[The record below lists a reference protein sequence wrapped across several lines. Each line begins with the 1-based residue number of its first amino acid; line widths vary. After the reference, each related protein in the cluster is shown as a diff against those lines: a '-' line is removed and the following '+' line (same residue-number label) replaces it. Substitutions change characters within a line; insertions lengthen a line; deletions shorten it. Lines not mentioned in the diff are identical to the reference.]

1 MHTQTR
7 PPLRLR
13 VLGVTVAAI
22 IGLTSAIAG
31 TVPAVAAG
39 SSVSIVSG
47 GTLDWGF
54 KKSFRNYVPA
64 AGQSATDG
72 ATKQS
77 DGTFRFTAADGAY
90 DASSRKLTVN
100 GSGKVVFDYRAHTF
114 VITLS
119 DPTIELTPTSGT
131 MTAGVNVRLVD
142 PTTGATTSDPGTK
155 RIAFATIDVTKGTRA
170 VIAGDYSWTDL
181 PTTITAAGAAA
192 FAADITGG
200 SNPTQ
205 FYSAGTALD
214 PLSVH
219 VTGGWPAEGADP
231 DEQFSEPGVQG
242 LVSTGVQTTA
252 GDSTIGRVTTVLRD
266 TKHGLVVVQVPAAGT
281 AKASYL
287 VLDDDGKRVAGP
299 IDPGIATSR
308 PSVDPSTGNI
318 VATASLPAA
327 EFGGTGANVQGYVV
341 VERGTDAAYRNV
353 VHVKPSVAVPAA
365 KAFSVDPADGSIV
378 AQIAP
383 AANGGSAG
391 LQRVAATDSGTSNP
405 IGVSPAGGTVRAV
418 TRSATLIGSVAGTIS
433 SVGVDW
439 TGKRAVSFD
448 QGAALARVLDLTSG
462 ALVADVSIG
471 AAATSAAAGGTVVDS
486 QGRAWWS
493 NDGDGK
499 LRAVALRGAPA
510 VTTTIDR
517 DGGAAFLAVD
527 ESAKRLWV
535 AAPGSA
541 DAGNVLRAYPID
553 GSTARTVAAEYSPGN
568 DYTGDPFV
576 LTADGRAVLGVTN
589 TATDAAD
596 QGLRTFAVVTTPAFT
611 KQPGDVSV
619 TLTGATK
626 AADGTVS
633 GATPAEVRFSAMT
646 TGSPTPTLRW
656 QKQTP
661 SGWADLQD
669 GASVSGATASTLR
682 ITATEALNGDRYR
695 AVATNTIGD
704 TVIGRVAS
712 STATL
717 RVTVQEPTTPTDP
730 GGSGGT
736 GGSTVVGADGSITGA
751 KNARGASTTVTPA
764 TGLPTAAVGTTLTV
778 RGSAFSRNT
787 NGSGL
792 YVLFGYVTKYPS
804 AGGTAGN
811 GYDYVPGGGSGGQ
824 DGQGFVAWPDNTG
837 TGAAATATFSGTA
850 KAGFTQSGVVAKAS
864 FTGQSTKRVDCL
876 SGTVQCGI
884 ITIGAHG
891 AQDAALETFTPV
903 YFAGQTVP
911 GALPTGPTTGG
922 GNGGTTT
929 VVQPPVVQLPP
940 TASAPTI
947 RNAAATAPQPT
958 SSAKAPAA
966 VAPPTAP
973 AADSDELQRR
983 IDAGEIAVVSAS
995 DAGLPEEVHAGDELA
1010 LSLDWSGEDTGGTA
1024 WTYSEPVQ
1032 AGDFTVDDGTA
1043 TGTVDTAGLSEG
1055 GHHVVLVGD
1064 RGTIVAIP
1072 FTVSGAPAAAATDGS
1087 EAQVAAATTT
1097 DGAGGGMSTE
1107 TLLLVVIGFLAG
1119 LVVLAI
1125 GLVVLLLTG
1134 VLQVRTR
1141 RKALVP
1147 TAG

>member
-7 PPLRLR
+7 PPLHLR

-22 IGLTSAIAG
+22 IGLTSAIVG

-39 SSVSIVSG
+39 SGASIVSG

-64 AGQSATDG
+64 AGQSASDG

-77 DGTFRFTAADGAY
+77 DGTFRFTAADGTY
-90 DASSRKLTVN
+90 DASTRKLTVN

-131 MTAGVNVRLVD
+131 MTAGVDVRLVD

-170 VIAGDYSWTDL
+170 VTAGDYSWTDL

-219 VTGGWPAEGADP
+219 VTGGWPAEGSDP

-252 GDSTIGRVTTVLRD
+252 GDTTIGRVTTVLRD
-266 TKHGLVVVQVPAAGT
+266 TKNDLIVIQVPAAGT

-299 IDPGIATSR
+299 IDPGVATSR
-308 PSVDPSTGNI
+308 PSIDPSTGNI

-341 VERGTDAAYRNV
+341 VERGADAAYRNV

-378 AQIAP
+378 AQIAA

-405 IGVSPAGGTVRAV
+405 IGPSPAGGTVRAV
-418 TRSATLIGSVAGTIS
+418 TRTATLIGSVAGTIS

-439 TGKRAVSFD
+439 SGKRAVSFD
-448 QGAALARVLDLTSG
+448 QGAALARVVDLTSG

-499 LRAVALRGAPA
+499 LRAVALRGTPS

-553 GSTARTVAAEYSPGN
+553 GSTARTVVAEYSPGN
-568 DYTGDPFV
+568 NYTGDPFV

-589 TATDAAD
+589 TATDPAG

-611 KQPGDVSV
+611 KQPADVAV

-633 GATPAEVRFSAMT
+633 GATPAEVRFTATT
-646 TGSPTPTLRW
+646 TGSPTPTLQW

-661 SGWADLQD
+661 SGWADVQD
-669 GASVSGATASTLR
+669 GGSVSGATTSTLR

-695 AVATNTIGD
+695 AIATNGIGD

-717 RVTVQEPTTPTDP
+717 RVTVQEPTAPTDP
-730 GGSGGT
+730 GGT

-751 KNARGASTTVTPA
+751 KNARGASTNVKPA
-764 TGLPTAAVGTTLTV
+764 TGLTTTAAGSTLTV
-778 RGSAFSRNT
+778 KGSAFSKHT

-804 AGGTAGN
+804 AGGAAGN
-811 GYDYVPGGGSGGQ
+811 GYDYIPGGGSGGQ

-837 TGAAATATFSGTA
+837 TGAAATAKFSGTVN
-850 KAGFTQSGVVAKAS
+850 AGFTQSGVVAKAT

-876 SGTVQCGI
+876 SGAVQCGI

-911 GALPTGPTTGG
+911 GALPTGPTSGG
-922 GNGGTTT
+922 GNGGTT
-929 VVQPPVVQLPP
+929 VIQPPVVQMPP
-940 TASAPTI
+940 AASAPTI
-947 RNAAATAPQPT
+947 RNAAVTAPPAKNPN
-958 SSAKAPAA
+958 SAKAPAA
-966 VAPPTAP
+966 AAPPTAP
-973 AADSDELQRR
+973 AADSDELQRK
-983 IDAGEIAVVSAS
+983 IEAGEIDVVSAS
-995 DAGLPEEVHAGDELA
+995 DAGLPEEVRAGDELA
-1010 LSLDWSGEDTGGTA
+1010 LSLAWSGEDTGGTA

-1032 AGDFTVDDGTA
+1032 AGDFTVADGTA

-1064 RGTIVAIP
+1064 RGTIVAVP
-1072 FTVSGAPAAAATDGS
+1072 FTVSGASAAATTDGS
-1087 EAQVAAATTT
+1087 EAQVAAASTT
-1097 DGAGGGMSTE
+1097 GGSGGMSTE

-1141 RKALVP
+1141 RRAPVP
-1147 TAG
+1147 AAG

>member
-7 PPLRLR
+7 PPLHLR

-22 IGLTSAIAG
+22 IGLTSAIVG

-39 SSVSIVSG
+39 SGASIVSG

-77 DGTFRFTAADGAY
+77 DGTFRFTAADGTY
-90 DASSRKLTVN
+90 DASTRKLTVN

-131 MTAGVNVRLVD
+131 MTAGVDVRLVD

-155 RIAFATIDVTKGTRA
+155 RIAFATIDVTKGIRA
-170 VIAGDYSWTDL
+170 VTAGDYSWTDL

-219 VTGGWPAEGADP
+219 VTGGWPAEGSDP

-252 GDSTIGRVTTVLRD
+252 GDTTIGRVTTVLRD

-287 VLDDDGKRVAGP
+287 VLDDGGKRVAGP
-299 IDPGIATSR
+299 IDPGVATSR
-308 PSVDPSTGNI
+308 PSIDPSTGNI

-391 LQRVAATDSGTSNP
+391 LQRVAATDSDTSNP
-405 IGVSPAGGTVRAV
+405 IGASPTGGTVRAV
-418 TRSATLIGSVAGTIS
+418 TRTATLIGSVAGTIS

-448 QGAALARVLDLTSG
+448 QGAALARVVDLTSG
-462 ALVADVSIG
+462 ALVADVPIG

-499 LRAVALRGAPA
+499 LRAVALRGTPA

-553 GSTARTVAAEYSPGN
+553 GSTARTVVAEYSPGN
-568 DYTGDPFV
+568 NYTGDPFV

-589 TATDAAD
+589 TATDPAG

-611 KQPGDVSV
+611 KQPADVAV

-633 GATPAEVRFSAMT
+633 GATPAEVRFTATT
-646 TGSPTPTLRW
+646 TGSPTPTLQW

-661 SGWADLQD
+661 SGWADVQD
-669 GASVSGATASTLR
+669 GGSVSGATTSTLR

-695 AVATNTIGD
+695 AIATNGIGD

-717 RVTVQEPTTPTDP
+717 RVTVQEPTAPTDP
-730 GGSGGT
+730 GGT

-751 KNARGASTTVTPA
+751 KNARGASTNVKPA
-764 TGLPTAAVGTTLTV
+764 TGLTTTAAGSTLTV
-778 RGSAFSRNT
+778 KGSAFSKHT

-804 AGGTAGN
+804 AGGAAGN
-811 GYDYVPGGGSGGQ
+811 GYDYIPGGGSGGQ

-837 TGAAATATFSGTA
+837 TGAAATAKFSGTVN
-850 KAGFTQSGVVAKAS
+850 AGFTQSGVVAKAT

-876 SGTVQCGI
+876 SGAVQCGI

-911 GALPTGPTTGG
+911 GALPTGPTSGG
-922 GNGGTTT
+922 GNGGTT
-929 VVQPPVVQLPP
+929 VIQPPVVQMPP
-940 TASAPTI
+940 AASAPTI
-947 RNAAATAPQPT
+947 RNAAVTAPPAKNPN
-958 SSAKAPAA
+958 SAKAPAA
-966 VAPPTAP
+966 AAPPTAP
-973 AADSDELQRR
+973 AADSDELQRK
-983 IDAGEIAVVSAS
+983 IEAGEIDVVSAS
-995 DAGLPEEVHAGDELA
+995 DAGLPEEVRAGDELA
-1010 LSLDWSGEDTGGTA
+1010 LSLAWSGEDTGGTA

-1032 AGDFTVDDGTA
+1032 AGDFTVADGTA

-1064 RGTIVAIP
+1064 RGTIVAVP
-1072 FTVSGAPAAAATDGS
+1072 FTVSGASAAATTDGS
-1087 EAQVAAATTT
+1087 EAQVAAASTT
-1097 DGAGGGMSTE
+1097 GGSGGMSTE

-1141 RKALVP
+1141 RKAPVP
-1147 TAG
+1147 AAG